1 MSAEQPQP
9 ILQIKKGIQS
19 IVSKLMSDP
28 QTQLEEKETELIG
41 QISKYKVATNLKEL
55 SNVFGNVLNPSQAQ
69 SSESGAS

>member
-28 QTQLEEKETELIG
+28 KQQLGEKETDLIG
-41 QISKYKVATNLKEL
+41 QISKYKVASQEDLTKL
-55 SNVFGNVLNPSQAQ
+55 SNSFGNVLDSPAT
-69 SSESGAS
+69 